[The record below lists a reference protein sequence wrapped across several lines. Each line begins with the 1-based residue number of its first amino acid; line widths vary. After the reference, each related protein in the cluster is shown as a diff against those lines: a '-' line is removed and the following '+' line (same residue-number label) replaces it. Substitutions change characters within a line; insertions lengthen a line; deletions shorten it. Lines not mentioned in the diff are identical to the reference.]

1 MQAKAIY
8 HNMLSIM
15 AIMAI
20 LKIFTCRRWTKA
32 TDADTKPPAALL
44 TSLQKT
50 MSTAKE
56 LGLNM
61 PGNLQAIASKTAS
74 SHGVD

>member
-1 MQAKAIY
+1 MQAKANY
-8 HNMLSIM
+8 HNLLSIM

-32 TDADTKPPAALL
+32 ASAGNKPPPVLQ
-44 TSLQKT
+44 TSLQQT
-50 MSTAKE
+50 MSTAME
-56 LGLNM
+56 LGLNI

-74 SHGVD
+74 SAGKD